1 METAT
6 KQPAVGVEIK
16 QLSKG
21 EYFLQ
26 LFHGI
31 GIMLG
36 MLILWA
42 LEIVRNGYFHLL
54 DRFNVKP
61 SRNMYA
67 SAFPPGHPKKQTH
80 LRV

>member
-6 KQPAVGVEIK
+6 KQPAAWVEIK
-16 QLSKG
+16 PLSKG
-21 EYFLQ
+21 EYLLQ

-42 LEIVRNGYFHLL
+42 LEIVRNGYFRLL

-61 SRNMYA
+61 SRNMSA